1 MGGHT
6 PSATKKTGD
15 KRTGPPGTV
24 TGTDRRTKL
33 RSMRRIIALVNQKG
47 GVGKSTTA
55 VNLGAYLALSGQRVL
70 VCDLDPQANAT
81 SGIGVPKPHASA
93 SLYGVLIEEKPLASA
108 IVATAVERLFLAPSS
123 IDLAGAEVELVPL
136 LSRETRL
143 RQALRS
149 LDEDY
154 DVILLDCPPSLGL
167 LTINALTA
175 TAEVFIPMQCEYYAL
190 EGLSQLLA
198 SVNLVQRHLN
208 PGIAIGGV
216 LLTMYDSR
224 TRLADQVANEVR
236 QFFKEKVFDTVI
248 PRNIRLA
255 EAPSYGMPICLYDPA
270 SRGAEAYSS
279 LAREVLSRGRQP
291 TGVALSVG

>member
-1 MGGHT
+1 MGGHIS
-6 PSATKKTGD
+6 SATKKTGD
-15 KRTGPPGTV
+15 KRTGPPGTS
-24 TGTDRRTKL
+24 TGSNRRTTL
-33 RSMRRIIALVNQKG
+33 RGMHRILALVNQKG

-55 VNLGAYLALSGQRVL
+55 VNLGAYLALYGQRVL
-70 VCDLDPQANAT
+70 ICDLDPQANAT
-81 SGIGVPKPHASA
+81 SGLGIPKPPASA
-93 SLYGVLIEEKPLASA
+93 SLYGILIEEKPLASA
-108 IVATAVERLFLAPSS
+108 IVPTAVERLYLVPSG

-143 RQALRS
+143 RSALRS
-149 LDEDY
+149 LEGAY

-175 TAEVFIPMQCEYYAL
+175 TGEVLIPLQCEYYAL

-208 PGIAIGGV
+208 PDIAIGGV
-216 LLTMYDSR
+216 LLTMYDPR
-224 TRLADQVANEVR
+224 TRLADQVATEVR
-236 QFFKEKVFDTVI
+236 HFFKEKVFETVI

-255 EAPSYGMPICLYDPA
+255 EAPSYGMPISLYDPT

-279 LAREVLSRGRQP
+279 LAREVLTRGRQP
-291 TGVALSVG
+291 ASVAVSVG